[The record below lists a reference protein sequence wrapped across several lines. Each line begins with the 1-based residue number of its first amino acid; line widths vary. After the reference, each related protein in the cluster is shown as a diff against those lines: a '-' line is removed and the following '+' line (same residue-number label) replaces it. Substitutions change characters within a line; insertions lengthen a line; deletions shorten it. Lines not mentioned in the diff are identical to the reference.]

1 MAKKNKKQQSGH
13 PPQNKPLG
21 TVQPQINELKAK
33 SEELQIEN
41 AKLEALQIENAK
53 LESEFPEHI
62 LQPEEGDSSAEKLLD
77 SESPAINS
85 GSLSPA
91 VSTTELSKLITTA
104 VKLTEEAKRN
114 NDRAK
119 NWSVRANA
127 MEESWNNKTKE
138 VAKNE
143 SDLKTRKE
151 ALLAEEKE
159 YQTKKE
165 ELIKLQADAE
175 AGFIARRTELLTGLE
190 EEIRKYSARYL
201 EHDRKI
207 QEELEASEKALEEK
221 RNKIN
226 EEKQLA
232 EDGLRESRRNIESE
246 LRKAQWLRQDL
257 EDEKKAW
264 KERIE
269 QEVTR
274 GIAEFQDELNRLRQ
288 TNADQHAK
296 IQSMDESLKSVG
308 NRSASD
314 LANEIENQK
323 KTIDSLNNLLAK
335 APGVE
340 EQNRAKKLQSDNDRL
355 IQELERIQ
363 QENQALHI
371 RAGKASIGV
380 AELESLR
387 DQREAWKTRE
397 LGYRARLDELKSDI
411 EEYTAKVN
419 DRAIF
424 PACSD
429 MDRDE
434 FLQKPPIIR
443 KVKELDLKVFTSDV
457 RNLIGT
463 TDLFYRPEDI
473 RSFIGGLAA
482 CRLHILQGISG
493 TGKTSLPLAFSK
505 VMQWG
510 SDLSEV
516 QSGWRDRN
524 DLLGYFNTFEKKFYE
539 SSILKALY
547 KANCPGYENLPFFII
562 LDEMNLSHPEHYF
575 ADFLSALEQRK
586 DDKSVALLTSPLA
599 EGDGPVCLIDRGQ
612 RLRVP
617 PNVWFIGTANQDET
631 TKDFADKT
639 YDRAHIMEFPR
650 HREQFNPE
658 RPNIPAGII
667 SFEQMQHAFDQAIQQ
682 HSTSGEE
689 AIRILDGKLR
699 SPLEDLDIGWGNRLE
714 TQIRR
719 YVPVLVACGGSVSE
733 GLDTILAHKLLRK
746 VKGRFDIS
754 ADELSKLKSR
764 IASVWSEHPGL
775 KSARPDRSNDLITAE
790 LRRLGNKS

>member
-1 MAKKNKKQQSGH
+1 MAKKNRKQQNGH
-13 PPQNKPLG
+13 QAPNKPLG
-21 TVQPQINELKAK
+21 PVQPALHEF
-33 SEELQIEN
+33 E
-41 AKLEALQIENAK
+41 AKLDAALIEEAKVA
-53 LESEFPEHI
+53 SEFPEDI
-62 LQPEEGDSSAEKLLD
+62 PQPVGEESSAVKLMD
-77 SESPAINS
+77 SESPEGTS
-85 GSLSPA
+85 GVVSSP
-91 VSTTELSKLITTA
+91 VSTAELSKLIATA

-114 NDRAK
+114 NERAK

-127 MEESWNNKTKE
+127 MEESWNKKTKE
-138 VAKNE
+138 IAENE
-143 SDLKTRKE
+143 NDLKARKE
-151 ALLAEEKE
+151 ALLVEERE
-159 YQTKKE
+159 LQTKKE
-165 ELIKLQADAE
+165 DLMKLQADAE
-175 AGFIARRTELLTGLE
+175 AGFIGRRTELLAGLE

-207 QEELEASEKALEEK
+207 LEELQASEEALEERRSKLLEEK
-221 RNKIN
+221 R
-226 EEKQLA
+226 LA
-232 EDGLRESRRNIESE
+232 EEGLRESRRSIESE
-246 LRKAQWLRQDL
+246 LRQVQWLRQDL
-257 EDEKKAW
+257 DDEKQAW
-264 KERIE
+264 RERVE
-269 QEVTR
+269 QEVAR
-274 GIAEFQDELNRLRQ
+274 GITEYVVELESLRN
-288 TNADQHAK
+288 TNVDQRSK
-296 IQSMDESLKSVG
+296 MVSLEESLKSVG
-308 NRSASD
+308 NRSPSD
-314 LANEIENQK
+314 MALEIENQK
-323 KTIDSLNNLLAK
+323 NVIESLQTQLADI
-335 APGVE
+335 PGVE
-340 EQNRAKKLQSDNDRL
+340 ERNRSKKLQSENDRL
-355 IQELERIQ
+355 FQELERIQ
-363 QENQALHI
+363 QENQVLHL

-419 DRAIF
+419 DRAVF

-429 MDRDE
+429 MDRDK
-434 FLQKPPIIR
+434 FLQKPPTIR
-443 KVKELDLKVFTSDV
+443 NLDELDLKLFTSHV

-463 TDLFYRPEDI
+463 EGLFYRPEDI
-473 RSFIGGLAA
+473 RSFIGGLSA

-493 TGKTSLPLAFSK
+493 TGKTSLPLAFAK

-539 SSILKALY
+539 SSVLKALY
-547 KANCPGYENLPFFII
+547 KANCPGYENLPFFIV

-586 DDKSVALLTSPLA
+586 DDKSVSLLTSPLA
-599 EGDGPVCLIDRGQ
+599 EGDGPVRLIDRGQ

-650 HREQFNPE
+650 HREQFSPE
-658 RPNIPAGII
+658 RPNIPAGKI
-667 SFEQMQHAFDQAIQQ
+667 SFAQMQGAFNQAIQQ
-682 HSTSGEE
+682 HSASGEE

-699 SPLEDLDIGWGNRLE
+699 SPLEDLEIGWGNRLE
-714 TQIRR
+714 TQLRC

-764 IASVWSEHPGL
+764 IASVWSEHPSL
-775 KSARPDRSNDLITAE
+775 KLAKPDRSNDLITAE

>member
-1 MAKKNKKQQSGH
+1 MAKKNRKQQNA
-13 PPQNKPLG
+13 PQAQNKPQSPS
-21 TVQPQINELKAK
+21 QPSLTEFA
-33 SEELQIEN
+33 
-41 AKLEALQIENAK
+41 AK
-53 LESEFPEHI
+53 LESALTENTKAGSEI
-62 LQPEEGDSSAEKLLD
+62 PEEIPQPRVEERASSVTDDASTLPSTIQSSAR
-77 SESPAINS
+77 SSPTLAADLGKMEREWVKAI
-85 GSLSPA
+85 
-91 VSTTELSKLITTA
+91 
-104 VKLTEEAKRN
+104 EEAKRIN
-114 NDRAK
+114 ERAK
-119 NWSVRANA
+119 NWSARAIA
-127 MEESWNNKTKE
+127 LEESWKQKTKE
-138 VAKNE
+138 ITAHE
-143 SDLKTRKE
+143 SELKTRKE
-151 ALLAEEKE
+151 AFLVEEKE
-159 YQTKKE
+159 LQTKKE
-165 ELIKLQADAE
+165 DLMKLQADAE
-175 AGFIARRTELLTGLE
+175 AGFIARRTELLANLE
-190 EEIRKYSARYL
+190 EEIRKYSARFL

-207 QEELEASEKALEEK
+207 QEELQTSEEALDKKRDAILEEK
-221 RNKIN
+221 RQA
-226 EEKQLA
+226 EE
-232 EDGLRESRRNIESE
+232 ELRELRKSVEAES
-246 LRKAQWLRQDL
+246 RKAQWLREDL
-257 EDEKKAW
+257 EGEKEAW
-264 KERIE
+264 SERVE
-269 QEVTR
+269 LEVKN
-274 GIAEFQDELNRLRQ
+274 GIAEYEVELEALRK
-288 TNADQHAK
+288 TNTELRAK
-296 IQSMDESLKSVG
+296 MLSLEASQKSVG

-314 LANEIENQK
+314 LANEIENHK
-323 KTIDSLNNLLAK
+323 KTIDSLSAQLAK

-355 IQELERIQ
+355 FQEMERIQ
-363 QENQALHI
+363 QENQVLHL
-371 RAGKASIGV
+371 RAGKASIGI

-419 DRAIF
+419 DREVF

-429 MDRDE
+429 MDRNE
-434 FLQKPPIIR
+434 FLQKAPAIR
-443 KVKELDLKVFTSDV
+443 RIGELDLKSFTADV
-457 RNLIGT
+457 RNLIGDT
-463 TDLFYRPEDI
+463 GLFYRPEDI

-493 TGKTSLPLAFSK
+493 TGKTSLPLAFAK

-539 SSILKALY
+539 SSVLKALY

-575 ADFLSALEQRK
+575 ADFLSALEQRTEEK
-586 DDKSVALLTSPLA
+586 TVSLLTSPLA
-599 EGDGPVCLIDRGQ
+599 AGDGPVRLIDRGQ

-658 RPNIPAGII
+658 RPNIPAGKI
-667 SFEQMQHAFDQAIQQ
+667 SFEQMQDAFSHAIQR
-682 HSTSGEE
+682 HSASGEE
-689 AIRILDGKLR
+689 TIKILNGKLR
-699 SPLEDLDIGWGNRLE
+699 TALEDLEIGWGNRLE
-714 TQIRR
+714 AQLRS

-746 VKGRFDIS
+746 LKGRFDLT

-764 IASVWSEHPGL
+764 IYSVWSEHPSL
-775 KSARPDRSNDLITAE
+775 KNALPERSDTLIDAE
-790 LRRLGNKS
+790 MRRLGNKG

>member
-1 MAKKNKKQQSGH
+1 MAKKNRKQQSGH
-13 PPQNKPLG
+13 QAQNRLPG
-21 TVQPQINELKAK
+21 SGQPALNEF
-33 SEELQIEN
+33 E
-41 AKLEALQIENAK
+41 AKLEAARSEQAK
-53 LESEFPEHI
+53 VESEFPDEIH
-62 LQPEEGDSSAEKLLD
+62 QPVSENPSADVLGDIKEPIVASDVPLT
-77 SESPAINS
+77 SEPT
-85 GSLSPA
+85 PD
-91 VSTTELSKLITTA
+91 LSKMLATVA
-104 VKLTEEAKRN
+104 KLTEEAKRN
-114 NDRAK
+114 NERAK
-119 NWSVRANA
+119 NWSARAKA
-127 MEESWNNKTKE
+127 MEESRSQKIKE
-138 VAKNE
+138 IAEVE
-143 SDLKTRKE
+143 SDLKARKE
-151 ALLAEEKE
+151 ALIVEQKE
-159 YQTKKE
+159 LQTKKE
-165 ELIKLQADAE
+165 ELMKLQADAE
-175 AGFIARRTELLTGLE
+175 AGFIARRTELLANLE

-207 QEELEASEKALEEK
+207 LEELQASEEALEERRNKILEEK
-221 RNKIN
+221 R
-226 EEKQLA
+226 LA
-232 EDGLRESRRNIESE
+232 EESLRESRRSIESE
-246 LRKAQWLRQDL
+246 LRQVQWLRQDL
-257 EDEKKAW
+257 DDEKEAW
-264 KERIE
+264 KERVE
-269 QEVTR
+269 QEVER
-274 GIAEFQDELNRLRQ
+274 GITEYVVELEALRN
-288 TNADQHAK
+288 TNGDQRSK
-296 IQSMDESLKSVG
+296 IVSLEESLKSVG
-308 NRSASD
+308 NRSPSNMA
-314 LANEIENQK
+314 LEIENQK
-323 KTIDSLNNLLAK
+323 KLIDSLQTQLADI
-335 APGVE
+335 PGVE
-340 EQNRAKKLQSDNDRL
+340 ERNRSKKLQSENDRL
-355 IQELERIQ
+355 FQEMERIQ
-363 QENQALHI
+363 QENQVLHL

-419 DRAIF
+419 DRAVF
-424 PACSD
+424 PACSN
-429 MDRDE
+429 MDRNE
-434 FLQKPPIIR
+434 VLQKPPTIR
-443 KVKELDLKVFTSDV
+443 KLDELDLKLFTSNV

-463 TDLFYRPEDI
+463 EGLFYRTEDI

-493 TGKTSLPLAFSK
+493 TGKTSLPDAFAK

-575 ADFLSALEQRK
+575 ADFLSALEHRR
-586 DDKSVALLTSPLA
+586 DEKSVALLTSPLA
-599 EGDGPVCLIDRGQ
+599 EGDGPVRLIDRGQ
-612 RLRVP
+612 RLRIP

-658 RPNIPAGII
+658 RPNIPAGKI
-667 SFEQMQHAFDQAIQQ
+667 SFEQMQCAFNQAIQQ
-682 HSTSGEE
+682 HSASGEE

-699 SPLEDLDIGWGNRLE
+699 SPLEDLEIGWGNRLE
-714 TQIRR
+714 TQLRC

-754 ADELSKLKSR
+754 ADELLKLKSR
-764 IASVWSEHPGL
+764 IASVWSEHPSL
-775 KSARPDRSNDLITAE
+775 KSAKPDRSNDLITAE

>member
-1 MAKKNKKQQSGH
+1 MAKKNRKPQS
-13 PPQNKPLG
+13 PPQAQIKPAG
-21 TVQPQINELKAK
+21 PSQPTLNELVAEQESALVENQTVA
-33 SEELQIEN
+33 SEI
-41 AKLEALQIENAK
+41 
-53 LESEFPEHI
+53 
-62 LQPEEGDSSAEKLLD
+62 PEEFTQLPSEVPTSAAAENPPSSNIPPETKSTAA
-77 SESPAINS
+77 SPAD
-85 GSLSPA
+85 L
-91 VSTTELSKLITTA
+91 
-104 VKLTEEAKRN
+104 VKLQKAWEKAIEEAKRN
-114 NDRAK
+114 NERAK
-119 NWSVRANA
+119 NWSARANV
-127 MEESWNNKTKE
+127 MEESWNKKTKE
-138 VAKNE
+138 ITEVE
-143 SDLKTRKE
+143 SDLKIRKE
-151 ALLAEEKE
+151 ALLVEEKE
-159 YQTKKE
+159 LQTKKE
-165 ELIKLQADAE
+165 YLMKLQADAE
-175 AGFIARRTELLTGLE
+175 AGFIARRTELLAGLE
-190 EEIRKYSARYL
+190 EEIKKYSARYL

-207 QEELEASEKALEEK
+207 QEELQASEEALEERRKKILEEK
-221 RNKIN
+221 R
-226 EEKQLA
+226 LA
-232 EDGLRESRRNIESE
+232 EENLRESRRVVDDES
-246 LRKAQWLRQDL
+246 RKAQWLREDL
-257 EDEKKAW
+257 EEEKKSW
-264 KERIE
+264 KERVD
-269 QEVTR
+269 QEVKN
-274 GIAEFQDELNRLRQ
+274 GIAKYEAELETLKE
-288 TNADQHAK
+288 TNAAQRIK
-296 IQSMDESLKSVG
+296 ILALETSQKSVG
-308 NRSASD
+308 NRSPSD
-314 LANEIENQK
+314 MANEIEGLK
-323 KTIDSLNNLLAK
+323 KMIDSLETQLAR

-340 EQNRAKKLQSDNDRL
+340 EQNRAMKLQSENDRL
-355 IQELERIQ
+355 INELERIQ
-363 QENQALHI
+363 QENQVLHL

-397 LGYRARLDELKSDI
+397 MGYRARLDELKSDI

-419 DRAIF
+419 DRAVF

-434 FLQKPPIIR
+434 FLQKSPTIR
-443 KVKELDLKVFTSDV
+443 KIDELDLKLFTSNV

-463 TDLFYRPEDI
+463 EGLFYRPEDI

-493 TGKTSLPLAFSK
+493 TGKTSLPLAFAK

-586 DDKSVALLTSPLA
+586 DEKSVALLTSPLA
-599 EGDGPVCLIDRGQ
+599 EGDGPVLLIDRGQ

-658 RPNIPAGII
+658 RPNIPKGKI
-667 SFEQMQHAFDQAIQQ
+667 SFEQIQGAFDQAIKQ
-682 HSTSGEE
+682 HSASGEE

-699 SPLEDLDIGWGNRLE
+699 SPLEDLHIGWGNRLE
-714 TQIRR
+714 TQLKC

-754 ADELSKLKSR
+754 TDELSKLKSR

>member
-1 MAKKNKKQQSGH
+1 
-13 PPQNKPLG
+13 
-21 TVQPQINELKAK
+21 
-33 SEELQIEN
+33 
-41 AKLEALQIENAK
+41 
-53 LESEFPEHI
+53 
-62 LQPEEGDSSAEKLLD
+62 
-77 SESPAINS
+77 
-85 GSLSPA
+85 
-91 VSTTELSKLITTA
+91 
-104 VKLTEEAKRN
+104 
-114 NDRAK
+114 
-119 NWSVRANA
+119 
-127 MEESWNNKTKE
+127 
-138 VAKNE
+138 
-143 SDLKTRKE
+143 
-151 ALLAEEKE
+151 
-159 YQTKKE
+159 
-165 ELIKLQADAE
+165 
-175 AGFIARRTELLTGLE
+175 
-190 EEIRKYSARYL
+190 
-201 EHDRKI
+201 
-207 QEELEASEKALEEK
+207 
-221 RNKIN
+221 
-226 EEKQLA
+226 
-232 EDGLRESRRNIESE
+232 
-246 LRKAQWLRQDL
+246 
-257 EDEKKAW
+257 
-264 KERIE
+264 
-269 QEVTR
+269 
-274 GIAEFQDELNRLRQ
+274 
-288 TNADQHAK
+288 
-296 IQSMDESLKSVG
+296 
-308 NRSASD
+308 
-314 LANEIENQK
+314 
-323 KTIDSLNNLLAK
+323 
-335 APGVE
+335 
-340 EQNRAKKLQSDNDRL
+340 
-355 IQELERIQ
+355 
-363 QENQALHI
+363 
-371 RAGKASIGV
+371 
-380 AELESLR
+380 
-387 DQREAWKTRE
+387 
-397 LGYRARLDELKSDI
+397 
-411 EEYTAKVN
+411 
-419 DRAIF
+419 
-424 PACSD
+424 

-434 FLQKPPIIR
+434 FLQKSPTIR
-443 KVKELDLKVFTSDV
+443 KIDELDLKLFTSNV

-463 TDLFYRPEDI
+463 EGLFYRPEDI

-493 TGKTSLPLAFSK
+493 TGKTSLPLAFAK

-547 KANCPGYENLPFFII
+547 KANCLGYENLPFFII

-599 EGDGPVCLIDRGQ
+599 EGDGPVRLIDRGQ

-667 SFEQMQHAFDQAIQQ
+667 SFEQMQDAFDQAIQQ

-714 TQIRR
+714 TQMRR

-775 KSARPDRSNDLITAE
+775 KSARPDRSNDLITVE

>member
-1 MAKKNKKQQSGH
+1 MAKKNKKQQIYN
-13 PPQNKPLG
+13 QNLNKPLG
-21 TVQPQINELKAK
+21 PVQPTLNEF
-33 SEELQIEN
+33 E
-41 AKLEALQIENAK
+41 AKLEAMLIEK
-53 LESEFPEHI
+53 EKVESEFPEDI
-62 LQPEEGDSSAEKLLD
+62 PQPLDEGSSAAKLVD
-77 SESPAINS
+77 SESPVVNS
-85 GSLSPA
+85 GVPEPP
-91 VSTTELSKLITTA
+91 VSTGDLSRLITMA

-114 NDRAK
+114 NERAK
-119 NWSVRANA
+119 KWSVNASA
-127 MEESWNNKTKE
+127 MEESWNKKTKE
-138 VAKNE
+138 IADIEN
-143 SDLKTRKE
+143 DLKTRKA
-151 ALLAEEKE
+151 ALLADEKE
-159 YQTKKE
+159 YHTKRE
-165 ELIKLQADAE
+165 ELMKLQADAE

-201 EHDRKI
+201 EHDRTI
-207 QEELEASEKALEEK
+207 QEQLQASDKALEEK
-221 RNKIN
+221 RIKIN

-232 EDGLRESRRNIESE
+232 EEGLRESRRTIESE
-246 LRKAQWLRQDL
+246 LRQVQWLRQDL

-264 KERIE
+264 KERVE

-274 GIAEFQDELNRLRQ
+274 GISEFVVELDMLRQ
-288 TNADQHAK
+288 TNTDQRAK
-296 IQSMDESLKSVG
+296 ILSLEESLKSVG

-314 LANEIENQK
+314 MAIQIENQK
-323 KTIDSLNNLLAK
+323 KMIDSLETQLADV
-335 APGVE
+335 PDIE
-340 EQNRAKKLQSDNDRL
+340 ERNRSKKLQSKNDQL
-355 IQELERIQ
+355 SQELEKIQ

-387 DQREAWKTRE
+387 DQREVWKTRE

-434 FLQKPPIIR
+434 FLQKPPVIR
-443 KVKELDLKVFTSDV
+443 KVKKLDLKVFTSDV

-463 TDLFYRPEDI
+463 MDLFYRPEDI

-493 TGKTSLPLAFSK
+493 TGKTSLPLAFAK

-547 KANCPGYENLPFFII
+547 KANCLGYENLPFFII

-599 EGDGPVCLIDRGQ
+599 EGDGPVRLIDRGQ

-650 HREQFNPE
+650 HREQFSPE

-667 SFEQMQHAFDQAIQQ
+667 SFEQMQDAFDQAIQQ

-775 KSARPDRSNDLITAE
+775 KSARPDRSNDLITVE

>member
-1 MAKKNKKQQSGH
+1 MAKKNRKQQSGH
-13 PPQNKPLG
+13 QAQNKPLG
-21 TVQPQINELKAK
+21 PVQPALNEF
-33 SEELQIEN
+33 E
-41 AKLEALQIENAK
+41 AKLEAALIEKAK
-53 LESEFPEHI
+53 VESEFPEDV
-62 LQPEEGDSSAEKLLD
+62 LQPLDDDPSDAESVD
-77 SESPAINS
+77 SEPSVVTSGVVSPT
-85 GSLSPA
+85 
-91 VSTTELSKLITTA
+91 VSTAELSKLIATA
-104 VKLTEEAKRN
+104 IKLIEEAKRN
-114 NDRAK
+114 NERAK
-119 NWSVRANA
+119 NWSARANA
-127 MEESWNNKTKE
+127 MEESWNKKTKE
-138 VAKNE
+138 IAENE
-143 SDLKTRKE
+143 HDLKSRKE
-151 ALLAEEKE
+151 ALLVEEKDL
-159 YQTKKE
+159 QTEKE
-165 ELIKLQADAE
+165 DLLKLRSDAE
-175 AGFIARRTELLTGLE
+175 AGFIARRTELLAGLE

-207 QEELEASEKALEEK
+207 QEELQASEKSLEEK
-221 RNKIN
+221 RIKIY

-232 EDGLRESRRNIESE
+232 EEGLRESRRSIESE
-246 LRKAQWLRQDL
+246 LRQVQWLRQDL

-264 KERIE
+264 KERVE

-274 GIAEFQDELNRLRQ
+274 GIAEYVIELETLRQ
-288 TNADQHAK
+288 ASVDQRTK
-296 IQSMDESLKSVG
+296 ILSLEGSLKSVG

-314 LANEIENQK
+314 MALEIANQK
-323 KTIDSLNNLLAK
+323 MVIDSLQTQLADV
-335 APGVE
+335 PSVGE
-340 EQNRAKKLQSDNDRL
+340 RNQLKKIQSENDRL
-355 IQELERIQ
+355 FQELERIQ
-363 QENQALHI
+363 QENQVLHL

-419 DRAIF
+419 DRAVF

-429 MDRDE
+429 MDTNE
-434 FLQKPPIIR
+434 VLQKPPTIR
-443 KVKELDLKVFTSDV
+443 HMNELDLKVFTSDV

-463 TDLFYRPEDI
+463 TGLFYRPEDI

-493 TGKTSLPLAFSK
+493 TGKTSLPLAFAK

-586 DDKSVALLTSPLA
+586 DDRSVSLLTSPLA
-599 EGDGPVCLIDRGQ
+599 EGDGPVRLLDRGQ

-639 YDRAHIMEFPR
+639 YDRSHIMEFPR

-658 RPNIPAGII
+658 RPNIPAGKI
-667 SFEQMQHAFDQAIQQ
+667 SFEQMQGAFNQAIQQ
-682 HSTSGEE
+682 HSASGEE

-714 TQIRR
+714 TQLRC

-764 IASVWSEHPGL
+764 IASVWSEQPGL
-775 KSARPDRSNDLITAE
+775 KSGRPDRSNDLITNE

>member
-1 MAKKNKKQQSGH
+1 MAKKNRKQQNGH
-13 PPQNKPLG
+13 SAQNKPLG
-21 TVQPQINELKAK
+21 PVQPALNEFEAKLDAALIEKAK
-33 SEELQIEN
+33 V
-41 AKLEALQIENAK
+41 
-53 LESEFPEHI
+53 ESEFPEDI
-62 LQPEEGDSSAEKLLD
+62 PQQVGEDSPALDLID
-77 SESPAINS
+77 SESPEATSGVVSSAI
-85 GSLSPA
+85 SPA
-91 VSTTELSKLITTA
+91 ELSKLIATA

-114 NDRAK
+114 NERAK

-127 MEESWNNKTKE
+127 MEESWNKKTKE
-138 VAKNE
+138 IAENE
-143 SDLKTRKE
+143 NDLKARKE
-151 ALLAEEKE
+151 ALLVEERE
-159 YQTKKE
+159 LQTKKE
-165 ELIKLQADAE
+165 DLMKLQADAE
-175 AGFIARRTELLTGLE
+175 AGFIARRTELLAGLE

-207 QEELEASEKALEEK
+207 QEELQASEEALEERRNKILEEK
-221 RNKIN
+221 R
-226 EEKQLA
+226 LA
-232 EDGLRESRRNIESE
+232 EESLRESRRVVDDES
-246 LRKAQWLRQDL
+246 RKAQWLREDL
-257 EDEKKAW
+257 EEEKKSW
-264 KERIE
+264 KDRVD
-269 QEVTR
+269 QEVNN
-274 GIAEFQDELNRLRQ
+274 GIAKYEAELETLKE
-288 TNADQHAK
+288 TNGAQRTK
-296 IQSMDESLKSVG
+296 ILALETSQKSVG
-308 NRSASD
+308 NRSPSD
-314 LANEIENQK
+314 MANEIETLK
-323 KTIDSLNNLLAK
+323 KTNESLNTQLAR

-340 EQNRAKKLQSDNDRL
+340 EQNRAMKLQSENDRL
-355 IQELERIQ
+355 ISELERIQ
-363 QENQALHI
+363 QENQVLHL

-419 DRAIF
+419 DRAVF

-434 FLQKPPIIR
+434 FLQKSPTIR
-443 KVKELDLKVFTSDV
+443 KIDELDLKLFTSNV

-463 TDLFYRPEDI
+463 ERLFYRPEDI

-493 TGKTSLPLAFSK
+493 TGKTSLPLAFAK

-586 DDKSVALLTSPLA
+586 DDKSVSLLTSPLA
-599 EGDGPVCLIDRGQ
+599 EGDGPVRLIDRGQ

-658 RPNIPAGII
+658 RPNIPAGKI
-667 SFEQMQHAFDQAIQQ
+667 SFEQMQGAFNQAIQQ
-682 HSTSGEE
+682 HSASGEE

-699 SPLEDLDIGWGNRLE
+699 SPLEDLEIGWGNRLE
-714 TQIRR
+714 TQLRC

-754 ADELSKLKSR
+754 ADELLKLKSR
-764 IASVWSEHPGL
+764 IASVWSEHPSL
-775 KSARPDRSNDLITAE
+775 KSAKPDRSNDLITAE